1 MQYMA
6 NYIYCYKYFFKSAF
20 LLSANCKLLMNA
32 VIKIHY
38 NSLKTT
44 PTKSPVCVPVND
56 KMITTVIQGASC
68 KLASMTCYARS
79 HRSRK

>member
-1 MQYMA
+1 MQYMT

-20 LLSANCKLLMNA
+20 LLSANYKLVMNA
-32 VIKIHY
+32 VIKIHC
-38 NSLKTT
+38 NSLRTT

-56 KMITTVIQGASC
+56 KMTAVIQGASY
-68 KLASMTCYARS
+68 KLGSMMSYARS